1 MLRYVAAAV
10 VFLVLLALAL
20 RSRPADGGGPALLPA
35 APPGPAPVVR
45 VEPGRDGRVVTVKH
59 TLRGSVTRAALVYEQ
74 EGEDRH
80 AAVETDCRRGG
91 DASVEDDGYATVVEL
106 KGVVPAGATR
116 VRLVLESE
124 TGTSTYPIE
133 P

>member
-10 VFLVLLALAL
+10 TVLVLLAIAL
-20 RSRPADGGGPALLPA
+20 RSRAGGGPAPVLSV
-35 APPGPAPVVR
+35 PPGPPPIVR
-45 VEPGRDGRVVTVKH
+45 VEKGPSGRVVTVRH
-59 TLRGSVTRAALVYEQ
+59 TLRGSITRAALVYEQ

-91 DASVEDDGYATVVEL
+91 DTSVEDDGYATVVEL
-106 KGVVPAGATR
+106 SGVVPDDAKGL
-116 VRLVLESE
+116 RLVLESE
-124 TGTSTYPIE
+124 TGTTTYPIA

>member
-10 VFLVLLALAL
+10 AVLVLLAIAL
-20 RSRPADGGGPALLPA
+20 RSRAGGDAPALSV
-35 APPGPAPVVR
+35 PPGPPPIVR
-45 VEPGRDGRVVTVKH
+45 VEKGSAGRVVTVKH

-74 EGEDRH
+74 EGEDRD

-91 DASVEDDGYATVVEL
+91 DASVEDDGYATVIEL
-106 KGVVPAGATR
+106 SGVVPDDAR
-116 VRLVLESE
+116 RIRLVLDSE
-124 TGTSTYPIE
+124 TGTTTYPLLE